1 MSKPAPLPPGTWVGD
16 YQIVRRLATGGFGIV
31 YLAEDAAKKQVAL
44 KEYLPASLAQRGPG
58 ELTPKVDPDKLPLY
72 RLGQK
77 SFFEEARALA
87 QITHPGVVSVLNFL
101 RENDTVYMVMNY
113 LQGDTLQEFIVA
125 AREVKGARVLREAT
139 IRSLCE
145 EILAGLASVHEHGML
160 HLDIKPANVFITDDN
175 RAVLLDFGA
184 AREVFNQEANFVR
197 PMYTPGFAAPEMYQR
212 GALLGPWTDLYAL
225 GACIYACMQ
234 GYPPSDV
241 PQRLDRDRLD
251 QSLSRLREVY
261 SENLLNI
268 TRWCMALDPLARP
281 QNVAELQQALR
292 QKPAPSGIKSCP
304 RSELST

>member
-1 MSKPAPLPPGTWVGD
+1 
-16 YQIVRRLATGGFGIV
+16 
-31 YLAEDAAKKQVAL
+31 
-44 KEYLPASLAQRGPG
+44 
-58 ELTPKVDPDKLPLY
+58 
-72 RLGQK
+72 
-77 SFFEEARALA
+77 
-87 QITHPGVVSVLNFL
+87 VVSVLNFL

-125 AREVKGARVLREAT
+125 AREIKGARVLREAT
-139 IRSLCE
+139 IRSLLE
-145 EILAGLASVHEHGML
+145 EILAGLASVHAHGML

-241 PQRLDRDRLD
+241 PQRLDHDRLD
-251 QSLSRLREVY
+251 QSLSRLRQVY
-261 SENLLNI
+261 SDNLLEI

-292 QKPAPSGIKSCP
+292 QRSALRGSKPIEGQQLPA
-304 RSELST
+304 

>member
-1 MSKPAPLPPGTWVGD
+1 
-16 YQIVRRLATGGFGIV
+16 
-31 YLAEDAAKKQVAL
+31 
-44 KEYLPASLAQRGPG
+44 
-58 ELTPKVDPDKLPLY
+58 
-72 RLGQK
+72 
-77 SFFEEARALA
+77 
-87 QITHPGVVSVLNFL
+87 
-101 RENDTVYMVMNY
+101 
-113 LQGDTLQEFIVA
+113 
-125 AREVKGARVLREAT
+125 VLREAT
-139 IRSLCE
+139 IRSLLE
-145 EILAGLASVHEHGML
+145 EILSGLASVHAHGML

-241 PQRLDRDRLD
+241 PQRLDHDRLD
-251 QSLSRLREVY
+251 QSLSRLRQVY
-261 SENLLNI
+261 SDNLLEI

-292 QKPAPSGIKSCP
+292 QRSALRGSKPIEGQQLPA
-304 RSELST
+304 